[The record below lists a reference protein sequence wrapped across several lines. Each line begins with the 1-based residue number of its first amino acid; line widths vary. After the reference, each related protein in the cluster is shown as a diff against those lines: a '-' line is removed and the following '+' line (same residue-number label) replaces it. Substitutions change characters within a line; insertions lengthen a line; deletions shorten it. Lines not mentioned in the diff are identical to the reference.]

1 MSYLYF
7 QYPQTL
13 TLPSILNV
21 SADHSGIGILSMTS
35 LPIEITDI
43 VKSQDSS
50 CGYLSLLFTLI
61 GNCNQ

>member
-7 QYPQTL
+7 QYPQIL

-21 SADHSGIGILSMTS
+21 AADRIGILSMTS

-50 CGYLSLLFTLI
+50 CGYLSLLFTLS
-61 GNCNQ
+61 GNYNQ